1 MEYCRGNFSNLR
13 SQECLR
19 QIKTEAIS
27 FNRFS
32 NDLITDI
39 SITQDYYRNLLSE
52 KPIPG
57 YIQYFVKEPFI
68 MHLYMKRQIEVLKYL
83 TKDIVLHFNATGS
96 IIRKPQFFT
105 KSIYYYSL
113 TLQHPD
119 YHITP
124 IPVAEMISSDQGT
137 AEITH
142 FLNKW
147 YLNSKLILHKE
158 IFITRVEIDYSWA
171 LIHSTCIAF
180 NKINILG
187 YLESY
192 WRNVNS
198 DERSVDVDVF
208 TVIHLCSAY
217 VMHKLSQNLSK
228 TFKIDKTLKQLIL
241 HVFAAI
247 LRSITMREI
256 NRLYILLCNVLSVV
270 HSTKIVSSSLVELN
284 DLVKGK
290 IELQLENEGNFE
302 LDTDTKENPTT
313 YPCKSPFGRHFDTLR
328 KNNCT
333 DHVIHKGNDQIHVI
347 L

>member
-1 MEYCRGNFSNLR
+1 
-13 SQECLR
+13 
-19 QIKTEAIS
+19 
-27 FNRFS
+27 
-32 NDLITDI
+32 
-39 SITQDYYRNLLSE
+39 
-52 KPIPG
+52 
-57 YIQYFVKEPFI
+57 
-68 MHLYMKRQIEVLKYL
+68 MKRQIEVLKYL
-83 TKDIVLHFNATGS
+83 TKDIVLHLDATGS
-96 IIRKPQFFT
+96 IIRKPQFCT
-105 KSIYYYSL
+105 KSIYYYAL

-124 IPVAEMISSDQGT
+124 IPVAEMISSDQGA

-180 NKINILG
+180 NKISILG
-187 YLESY
+187 YLESC

-208 TVIHLCSAY
+208 TVIHLCSAH

-256 NRLYILLCNVLSVV
+256 NRLFILLCNVLSVE
-270 HSTKIVSSSLVELN
+270 HSTEIVSSSLVELN

-290 IELQLENEGNFE
+290 IELQLENEGN
-302 LDTDTKENPTT
+302 LN
-313 YPCKSPFGRHFDTLR
+313 LILIR
-328 KNNCT
+328 KR
-333 DHVIHKGNDQIHVI
+333 I
-347 L
+347 LPLIVVNHHLVDISIL